1 MAGECP
7 PVGDRDV
14 ERAHLALQR
23 QLARLRESWDE
34 DVERTCD
41 RLADEAAYLLHRLA
55 STAGRVRTTERR
67 KP

>member
-1 MAGECP
+1 MAGDRG

-23 QLARLRESWDE
+23 QLARLRLSWDE

-41 RLADEAAYLLHRLA
+41 YLAGEAARVLYRLA
-55 STAGRVRTTERR
+55 STAGRIDTTERTT
-67 KP
+67 P